1 MGIHIEDVLL
11 WAVAQA
17 GDRYVF
23 GAVVEFNNDNPNEFD
38 CSGLVAWACN
48 HAGVRPN
55 FPHASWLQAKQC
67 HEAKADISIDEA
79 VATRGA
85 LLFGFTEGV
94 DPFTAKTRPD
104 HAHVAISLG
113 NGRTIEAASQKW
125 GVGTFSADKLKRGWT
140 HAALIPNVEYTEK
153 PPPVVPDEEEEVAN
167 QVVFY
172 AGEDGAAHPYLVS
185 GVTAKHLSADGLNV
199 ALFIGLKPP
208 PGNSV
213 DKPLGGGFL
222 DCVAFL
228 DGPLQNVNLPARQ
241 AMPSASTRRRVG

>member
-48 HAGVRPN
+48 HAGVQPN

-67 HEAKADISIDEA
+67 HDAKADISVDEG

-94 DPFTAKTRPD
+94 DPFTANSRLD

-113 NGRTIEAASQKW
+113 NGRTIEAASQRW

-140 HAALIPNVEYTEK
+140 HAALIPNVDYTNK
-153 PPPVVPDEEEEVAN
+153 PPPDDPHEEEDVAN
-167 QVVFY
+167 QIVFY

-185 GVTAKHLSADGLNV
+185 GVTAKFLPADGLNV

-208 PGNSV
+208 AGNSV

-228 DGPLQNVNLPARQ
+228 DGPLQNVNLPTQ
-241 AMPSASTRRRVG
+241 